1 MSQFGEMK
9 VFSGRAHEALAE
21 AIAKD
26 LNTRLAAED
35 IGVFADGEVRVEIE
49 ESVRGADVF
58 IVQPT
63 APPVNDNLMEL
74 LVIADALKRA
84 SAGRITAVVPYF
96 GYARQDKKTTGREPI
111 TAKLVADLM
120 QTAGIQRV
128 ITMDLHAAQIQGFF
142 DVPVDH
148 LTALGIIAE
157 HYRRRDLSNT
167 VVVAPDAGRAKHAK
181 RLSDMANLPLGLLHK
196 RRVGGNGEPEITTV
210 IGEVAGMRVI
220 MIDDMVSTG
229 ATIQRGVEALMKLGA
244 LDVSVAATHPVLV
257 GPAIER
263 LTGPGISEVVFTDTV
278 PLPPGS
284 PSSFRILSVASLIA
298 SAISRVHTNKSVSTL
313 FEEVRALF

>member
-9 VFSGRAHEALAE
+9 VFSGRAHEALAQ

-26 LNTRLAAED
+26 LNTRLAAEE

-96 GYARQDKKTTGREPI
+96 GYARQDKKATGREPI

-142 DVPVDH
+142 NVPVDH

-167 VVVAPDAGRAKHAK
+167 VVVAPDAGRARVAK

-196 RRVGGNGEPEITTV
+196 RRVGGNAEPEITTV
-210 IGEVAGMRVI
+210 IGEVEGMRVI
-220 MIDDMVSTG
+220 MVDDMVSTG
-229 ATIQRGVEALMKLGA
+229 ATIQRGVEALMRLGA

>member
-1 MSQFGEMK
+1 MSQFGELK
-9 VFSGRAHEALAE
+9 VFSGRAHEALAD
-21 AIAKD
+21 AIAKE
-26 LNTRLAAED
+26 LNTSLAAEE
-35 IGVFADGEVRVEIE
+35 IGSFPDGEVRVQIE

-58 IVQPT
+58 LVQPT
-63 APPVNDNLMEL
+63 SPPVNDNLMEL

-96 GYARQDKKTTGREPI
+96 GYARQDKKATGREPI

-142 DVPVDH
+142 NIPVDH

-157 HYRRRDLSNT
+157 HYRRRDLYNT
-167 VVVAPDAGRAKHAK
+167 VVVTPDAGRAKHAK
-181 RLSDMANLPLGLLHK
+181 RLSDMTNLPLGLLHK

-210 IGEVAGMRVI
+210 IGEVEGLRVI
-220 MIDDMVSTG
+220 MIDDIVSTG
-229 ATIQRGVEALMKLGA
+229 GTIQRGVEALMNLGA

-257 GPAIER
+257 GPAIEC
-263 LTGPGISEVVFTDTV
+263 LTSPGISEVVFTDTV

-284 PSSFRILSVASLIA
+284 PPAFKILSVAPLIA
-298 SAISRVHTNKSVSTL
+298 NAIARVHTNKSVSTL
-313 FEEVRALF
+313 FEEVSALF